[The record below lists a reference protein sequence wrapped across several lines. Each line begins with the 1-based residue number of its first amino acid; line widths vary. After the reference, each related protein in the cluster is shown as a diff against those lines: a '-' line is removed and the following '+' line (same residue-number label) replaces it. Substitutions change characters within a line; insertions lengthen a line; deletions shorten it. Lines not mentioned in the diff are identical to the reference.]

1 MDFLNRINELQN
13 ITVYYYTS
21 FIKKIIKKKKKKK
34 KTSEVHLYSK
44 NWIDVMFWSQRQP
57 VADERSVL

>member
-21 FIKKIIKKKKKKK
+21 EKKKKKKK

>member
-21 FIKKIIKKKKKKK
+21 EKKKKKKK
-34 KTSEVHLYSK
+34 KTLEVHLL
-44 NWIDVMFWSQRQP
+44 I
-57 VADERSVL
+57 